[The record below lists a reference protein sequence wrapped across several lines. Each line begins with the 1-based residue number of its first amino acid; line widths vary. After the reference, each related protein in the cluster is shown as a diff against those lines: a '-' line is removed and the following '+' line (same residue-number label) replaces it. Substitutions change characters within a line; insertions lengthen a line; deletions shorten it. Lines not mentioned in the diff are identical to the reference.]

1 MVVRRLVTG
10 NGPDGKSRAE
20 IDGPSPGSIDVGRG
34 VFDELWRT
42 FEFPPSITGNDD
54 PADVDIAVLNPGLN
68 GIAWRCVTFRPW
80 SEVEALLVSGSEGI
94 PTEDR
99 FDDGGA
105 MEKGNPGW
113 HTTDTLDFGLVVSGQ
128 IDLELDDGIHH
139 LVAGDAVVQRATRQA
154 WKNRSNKPSVMS
166 FVLISREQG

>member
-1 MVVRRLVTG
+1 M
-10 NGPDGKSRAE
+10 
-20 IDGPSPGSIDVGRG
+20 
-34 VFDELWRT
+34 
-42 FEFPPSITGNDD
+42 
-54 PADVDIAVLNPGLN
+54 
-68 GIAWRCVTFRPW
+68 
-80 SEVEALLVSGSEGI
+80 SGSEGI

-139 LVAGDAVVQRATRQA
+139 LVAGDAVVQRGTRHA
-154 WKNRSNKPSVMS
+154 WKNRSNKPCVMS